1 MVLFSGP
8 TFQKKKSS
16 RTVAPREIRNDA
28 PSTQIFRGAT
38 VLQLKLEQNTFY
50 LPGKSQTKGERRRQ
64 TDIGERKQ
72 TDSSETI
79 WFQWS
84 TYKTNYDPLIFVLSK
99 LYLHLYHVRVQ
110 KFPGDGEGFQRIII
124 LQGEGVQEFKKLELN
139 ILEGGLVMEIPSQI
153 CACQSSVS
161 TAL

>member
-64 TDIGERKQ
+64 TD
-72 TDSSETI
+72 SSETI

-124 LQGEGVQEFKKLELN
+124 LQGEGIQEFKKLELN

-153 CACQSSVS
+153 CACHSSVS
-161 TAL
+161 TDL

>member
-8 TFQKKKSS
+8 TFQKKK
-16 RTVAPREIRNDA
+16 AAE
-28 PSTQIFRGAT
+28 
-38 VLQLKLEQNTFY
+38 LQLHRKFGMTLRQPKFSVELLFCSSNSNKTLFTS
-50 LPGKSQTKGERRRQ
+50 PGSHRQRESEEDRQ
-64 TDIGERKQ
+64 TQGKRRQ

-124 LQGEGVQEFKKLELN
+124 LQGEGIQEFKKLELN

>member
-1 MVLFSGP
+1 MTLRQPKFSVELLFCSLNSNKTLFTSSGSNR
-8 TFQKKKSS
+8 Q
-16 RTVAPREIRNDA
+16 RESEED
-28 PSTQIFRGAT
+28 
-38 VLQLKLEQNTFY
+38 
-50 LPGKSQTKGERRRQ
+50 RQ
-64 TDIGERKQ
+64 TQGKRRQ

-84 TYKTNYDPLIFVLSK
+84 TYYKTNYDPLIFVLSK

-124 LQGEGVQEFKKLELN
+124 LQGEGIQEFKKLELN

-153 CACQSSVS
+153 CACPSSVS